1 MKIAIGIILASAGV
15 LFLGGCKSSSMSGK
29 VIAGDASVALVV
41 GNDDDRM
48 KGGGL
53 DGVDVEVRI
62 GQGRSLLGKATSG
75 PDGSWSISIPDPKM
89 VGDRLS
95 VFAKGQGLL
104 PSRGEVYFPGD
115 GRSIL
120 VVMKRSAP
128 MSDKAVPGASAK

>member
-1 MKIAIGIILASAGV
+1 MKTSIGLALAIVSA
-15 LFLGGCKSSSMSGK
+15 LFLGGCKSSSLSGK

-53 DGVDVEVRI
+53 NGVDVEVRI

-75 PDGSWSISIPDPKM
+75 PDGSWSISVPDPKM
-89 VGDRLS
+89 VGDKLS

-128 MSDKAVPGASAK
+128 VSDKAVPAASAK